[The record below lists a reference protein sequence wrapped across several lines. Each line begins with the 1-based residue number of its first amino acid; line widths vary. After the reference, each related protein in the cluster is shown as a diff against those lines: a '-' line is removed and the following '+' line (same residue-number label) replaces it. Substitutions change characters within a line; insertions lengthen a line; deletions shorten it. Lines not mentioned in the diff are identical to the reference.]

1 MKRTRV
7 EIGSLVVHRSGFTP
21 VEGAALGR
29 MVEANLAQ
37 LLSQRGGPIESRKT
51 SAVGM
56 NAGAGASDG
65 NIAGTVARALYHSIQ
80 GKI

>member
-1 MKRTRV
+1 MRRTRV
-7 EIGSLVVHRSGFTP
+7 EIGSLVVHRTGFTA

-29 MVEANLAQ
+29 MIEANLAQ

-51 SAVGM
+51 AAVGM
-56 NAGAGASDG
+56 NAGAGAAGG
-65 NIAGTVARALYHSIQ
+65 NMAGTVARALYRSIQ